1 MKYPLLLFVL
11 SLQLPLFSVASA
23 RPAQSVSPFLSAPSI
38 YPIEGFVRDSLGQ
51 GIPYCTVSVL
61 TASDSVVVTG
71 TSSDDSGR
79 YALQLQCR
87 DGYLLRYEHL
97 AYDTEYR
104 RLASPGAEPLPD
116 VVLRPSS
123 HTLDEVVVAAQYTKY
138 RAGRYECN
146 LLGSPLVRN
155 RTVMQLLDLLP
166 GLHASDNSLYIKGS
180 PVAVIYID
188 DRRVTDLSELSA
200 LRAEDIKSVEVEN
213 KAGVAYS
220 ALTSGGVIRIRLKKL
235 SAGSFYGNVS
245 TSASVSR
252 DGYSTGLAL
261 PFSAQ
266 CGRLGIFNYVK
277 GGYGE
282 NKTLDRT
289 HSEFRNSGY
298 ALDSED
304 WGKTTARNIHELL
317 SLVYN
322 ANDRHSIGLGGQIFM
337 GASDPTN
344 TVGTTASELVWGAV
358 PPQMPEAGYTRYR
371 YGGSLYNRQYQASLN
386 YTFRFDSLASKL
398 TFKADYLHQNVDR
411 NYDYDTR
418 DYRTPEDSDPFSTD
432 LWRERYKLLGHLFAS
447 RLDLNKIFSE
457 NRSLDMGLSYDLRH
471 ADNDAPVHRFEDGS
485 WQLDPQ
491 SSIWFVDRTQSSG
504 AYTRWAD
511 GYGKFAY
518 LVGLRLQWDRITYRN
533 AEDTGYKHRN
543 YWRLFPEL
551 SLSYTFNEEKGTNLN
566 LDLYRSSGR
575 LPDNNDLSPRRVWQS
590 QYSYTVGNENLEPG
604 WGYDIDLSYTLRNK
618 LTISYG
624 GSWSRGSA
632 TMTFYAPDD
641 PNIVY
646 TTKVNGE
653 HGSAHNIWIDY
664 TTLVTKW
671 FRVKSF
677 IHGYWYRQEVD
688 GDWDASYS
696 AGGGMFNL
704 SLMFQPHSSM
714 IIYLDGGVELPQKR
728 LETWQNSY
736 WSLAA
741 GITKSFC
748 KDKLYIS
755 LDVNNILSTKLKKE
769 TVRWDNSYYSVLR
782 QPRGHRSLRVE
793 FSLSYRFNRNA
804 KKSVSTVQTL
814 QSTGEILK

>member
-1 MKYPLLLFVL
+1 
-11 SLQLPLFSVASA
+11 
-23 RPAQSVSPFLSAPSI
+23 
-38 YPIEGFVRDSLGQ
+38 
-51 GIPYCTVSVL
+51 
-61 TASDSVVVTG
+61 
-71 TSSDDSGR
+71 
-79 YALQLQCR
+79 
-87 DGYLLRYEHL
+87 
-97 AYDTEYR
+97 
-104 RLASPGAEPLPD
+104 LPD
-116 VVLRPSS
+116 VLLRPSS

-155 RTVMQLLDLLP
+155 RNVMQLLDLLP
-166 GLHASDNSLYIKGS
+166 GLRASDNSLSIKGS
-180 PVAVIYID
+180 PVAAVYID
-188 DRRVTDLSELSA
+188 DRRVTDLSELTA

-245 TSASVSR
+245 ASASVSR
-252 DGYSTGLAL
+252 DGYATNLSV
-261 PFSAQ
+261 PFATQ
-266 CGRLGIFNYVK
+266 VGRLGIYNYVK

-304 WGKTTARNIHELL
+304 RGNTSYRSIHELL

-344 TVGTTASELVWGAV
+344 TVGTTASELAWGDV
-358 PPQMPEAGYTRYR
+358 EPQMPAAGYTRYR

-398 TFKADYLHQNVDR
+398 TFKAGYLHQNVTR

-418 DYRTPEDSDPFSTD
+418 DYRTPEAADPFSTE
-432 LWRERYKLLGHLFAS
+432 LRHEHYNLQGHSLAA
-447 RLDLNKIFSE
+447 RLDLHKNFSDE
-457 NRSLDMGLSYDLRH
+457 RGLIAGLSYDLHH

-504 AYTRWAD
+504 AYTRWSD
-511 GYGKFAY
+511 MYGKFTY

-566 LDLYRSSGR
+566 LDLYRSSGA
-575 LPDNNDLSPRRVWQS
+575 LPGNNDLSPRRVWQS

-618 LTISYG
+618 LT
-624 GSWSRGSA
+624 
-632 TMTFYAPDD
+632 
-641 PNIVY
+641 
-646 TTKVNGE
+646 
-653 HGSAHNIWIDY
+653 
-664 TTLVTKW
+664 
-671 FRVKSF
+671 
-677 IHGYWYRQEVD
+677 
-688 GDWDASYS
+688 
-696 AGGGMFNL
+696 
-704 SLMFQPHSSM
+704 
-714 IIYLDGGVELPQKR
+714 
-728 LETWQNSY
+728 
-736 WSLAA
+736 
-741 GITKSFC
+741 
-748 KDKLYIS
+748 
-755 LDVNNILSTKLKKE
+755 
-769 TVRWDNSYYSVLR
+769 
-782 QPRGHRSLRVE
+782 
-793 FSLSYRFNRNA
+793 
-804 KKSVSTVQTL
+804 
-814 QSTGEILK
+814 